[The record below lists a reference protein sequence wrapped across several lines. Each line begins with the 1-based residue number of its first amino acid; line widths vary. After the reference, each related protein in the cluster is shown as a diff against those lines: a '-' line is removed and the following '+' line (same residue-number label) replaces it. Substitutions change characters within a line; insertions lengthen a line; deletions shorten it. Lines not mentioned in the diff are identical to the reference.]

1 MSKLESKSPV
11 PLLRSPSHESINTS
25 LSVFSVSSTDLKRPR
40 GPSPNPVLIRE
51 PPPFEEDADL
61 LRTCAQLSAALGL
74 RRSFSASE
82 LSDADGAA
90 ASSPPRPRNAVSELV
105 LCCQR
110 HFDLASA
117 TNSRLQNVSRSC
129 STWVAIGEPH
139 SNLPSPL
146 SHGAQ
151 PFTPADLVR
160 SVNKRVRSHYLHRR
174 LLATCR
180 ALERM
185 STADMGS
192 PPTGVAG
199 SSGSLLRVPGAADPG
214 RRRSRNLPLTIRDIE
229 KERGKPL
236 SKYERNVMIFNWL
249 HTLEDA
255 VLDPLPPPAPTN

>member
-1 MSKLESKSPV
+1 MSKLESKSPL

-90 ASSPPRPRNAVSELV
+90 GNLRPRNAVSELV

-110 HFDLASA
+110 HLEMANASNA
-117 TNSRLQNVSRSC
+117 RLQNVSRSC

-139 SNLPSPL
+139 SNLPSPH

-185 STADMGS
+185 SSDMDS
-192 PPTGVAG
+192 PPQT

-229 KERGKPL
+229 KEKGKPL

-255 VLDPLPPPAPTN
+255 VLDPLPAGSN